1 MEGVQAKRILEGVLF
16 MSGQPVA
23 LKRLK
28 EILSDAELP
37 ALRQVV
43 EELNAEYQQTQRA
56 FRIQEVAG
64 GYQLVTDPDLAP
76 WLKRAFQFPR
86 EDSLSKAALE
96 TLAIVAYRQPLTKAD
111 IEAIR
116 GVDVTGTLGT
126 LVERQFVRVVGRKE
140 TPGRPLLYGT
150 TGEFLRHFGLGSVE
164 DLPPMNPHSK
174 VIPGLEEQP
183 EGRPL
188 VQPASETPA
197 SEPVVSSSTQE
208 TQTA

>member
-1 MEGVQAKRILEGVLF
+1 MEGVQAKRVLEGVLF

-37 ALRQVV
+37 SLRQVV

-111 IEAIR
+111 IEAIAPSPPAKELFFSTPPVSLIFAAQHLPQTR
-116 GVDVTGTLGT
+116 RPRRWSSKKRPPSPFSRQKVFWLALSGVSAI
-126 LVERQFVRVVGRKE
+126 F
-140 TPGRPLLYGT
+140 
-150 TGEFLRHFGLGSVE
+150 FLRAAPQFA
-164 DLPPMNPHSK
+164 
-174 VIPGLEEQP
+174 
-183 EGRPL
+183 
-188 VQPASETPA
+188 VQHLLLL
-197 SEPVVSSSTQE
+197 
-208 TQTA
+208 